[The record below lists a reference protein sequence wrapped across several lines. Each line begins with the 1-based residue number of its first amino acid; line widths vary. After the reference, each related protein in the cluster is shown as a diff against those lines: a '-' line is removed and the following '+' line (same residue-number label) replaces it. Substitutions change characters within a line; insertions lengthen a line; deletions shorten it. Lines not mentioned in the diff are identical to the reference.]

1 MSKIGN
7 LIAKETT
14 ANKGNGG
21 EVTIFAAKS

>member
-1 MSKIGN
+1 MSVN
-7 LIAKETT
+7 FVAQETT